1 MQNALNTTATPQ
13 YRFGL
18 HDRITIRDIAYRYD
32 GTDVNGHVFRRDG
45 DQHVAEWFSHEDI
58 HQLLLSDALRVDR
71 DWFLATKAKQRGR
84 TGTIKLTDLP
94 AKERDK
100 VLWRQEFCDRFL
112 RMEGQD
118 RTVSRSDGS
127 MRAAIAQISG
137 DIAKIETARQTQS
150 GRCGTIVSM
159 LKPPRPTTL
168 RDWLKRYEG
177 AAFNPMVLCDRY
189 GKSGNRTPRH
199 SPDSLTFAETMAKRY
214 ANSNKPTKV
223 MIYGEY
229 QDELKKANQGRCAEG
244 KKALEEISRR
254 AFERLIDA
262 VLLDYQAY
270 AAREGVEAALK
281 KFAIVRGGGMFTRPL
296 ERIEM
301 DEWRVSLHTLVR
313 TAGLW
318 DTLSTKVQEA
328 VDRSR
333 VWLSAVIDTATECVL
348 ALRFLDSAPCS
359 DSAIAAI
366 EMAVSDKSRIAELIG
381 TETPWDQH
389 GLFETVAMDAG
400 PAFIAT
406 ATQAVIRDLGA
417 EPFYPPAGLPYLRPR
432 IERLFGTF
440 QRHVIRYFP
449 GQTFENVIAKGG
461 YDSEGNA
468 CIDIE
473 ELNRV
478 FVRYVVDAYHNTPH
492 LGLAGETPRN
502 AWLRLTAK
510 WGVLPPPDVTTH
522 RHIFGLHC
530 ERRIGNRGIRVLG
543 LDYQSG
549 ELQRFRHSI
558 GQKPAMVRINRFN
571 LGAISVWTKDG
582 WLTVPPA
589 DDTLQLDGVTCWE
602 WVAAAENLRRRNAD
616 MARLSEDTVAAAL
629 ASIRQT
635 AEMAVARAE
644 LGSPVI
650 TGVALD
656 KLDQDLF
663 RTFGF
668 AAHGPTPVEDPL
680 GLNDTAG
687 ATDQPSDDFEDQT
700 QFPANSNAPA
710 DPDDGFG
717 GEDEWFTEE

>member
-1 MQNALNTTATPQ
+1 MQNITTAPQ
-13 YRFGL
+13 YRFNL

-32 GTDVNGHVFRRDG
+32 GTDANGHVFRRDG

-71 DWFLATKAKQRGR
+71 EWFLATKAEQRGR
-84 TGTIKLTDLP
+84 TGTTKLTDLP
-94 AKERDK
+94 EKKRNR
-100 VLWRQEFCDRFL
+100 VLWRQAACDRFL
-112 RMEGQD
+112 HEEVQD
-118 RTVSRSDGS
+118 STVTRSDVP
-127 MRAAIAQISG
+127 MRTTMVQFSAETAE
-137 DIAKIETARQTQS
+137 IETARQTES
-150 GRCGTIVSM
+150 GRCGTSVTI
-159 LKPPRPTTL
+159 LKPPSPSTL
-168 RDWLKRYEG
+168 REWLKRYEG
-177 AAFNPMVLCDRY
+177 AAYNPMALLDRY

-199 SPDSLTFAETMAKRY
+199 APDSQTFAETMAGRY

-223 MIYGEY
+223 MIYREY
-229 QDELKKANQGRCAEG
+229 TEELKKTNLARHAEG
-244 KKALEEISRR
+244 KGPLEEISRR
-254 AFERLIDA
+254 TFERLIDNA
-262 VLLDYQAY
+262 LLDYQAY
-270 AAREGVEAALK
+270 AAREGLEAARK
-281 KFAIVRGGGMFTRPL
+281 KFAIVRGGGIFTRPL
-296 ERIEM
+296 ERVEM
-301 DEWRVSLHTLVR
+301 DEWRVSLHTVLR
-313 TAGLW
+313 KAGLW
-318 DTLSTKVQEA
+318 DTLSPQVQEA

-359 DSAIAAI
+359 DSAIAAV
-366 EMAVSDKSRIAELIG
+366 EMAVSDKSRIAELVG

-389 GLFETVAMDAG
+389 GVFETVAMDAG
-400 PAFIAT
+400 AAFIAT

-449 GQTFENVIAKGG
+449 GQTFENVIAKGD

-478 FVRYVVDAYHNTPH
+478 FVRYVVDVYHNTPH
-492 LGLAGETPRN
+492 QGLAGETPRN

-530 ERRIGNRGIRVLG
+530 ERYISNRGVRVLG
-543 LDYQSG
+543 LDYQSE

-558 GQKPAMVRINRFN
+558 RQKLAMVRVNRFD

-589 DDTLQLDGVTCWE
+589 DDTLRLDGVTCWE
-602 WVAAAENLRRRNAD
+602 WVAAAKDLRRRNAE
-616 MARLSEDTVAAAL
+616 MAQLAAGTVATAL

-644 LGSPVI
+644 LGSPVM
-650 TGVALD
+650 TGEAFE
-656 KLDQDLF
+656 KLDRDLF

-668 AAHGPTPVEDPL
+668 AAHGPVAEGDPL
-680 GLNDTAG
+680 GLDGTEDPACPPHDS
-687 ATDQPSDDFEDQT
+687 TDDQVQLPAISGPSS
-700 QFPANSNAPA
+700 A
-710 DPDDGFG
+710 PDDGFSW
-717 GEDEWFTEE
+717 DDDSFSEE